1 MPSPAKQNLLCEHDD
16 GKNVKHRILKLT
28 IRAKQLAKKWQLSL
42 TESEFRIRDY
52 SSEKIWC
59 KRGECILA

>member
-16 GKNVKHRILKLT
+16 GKNVKQRILKLT
-28 IRAKQLAKKWQLSL
+28 IGAKQLEKKQQLSL
-42 TESEFRIRDY
+42 TESEFRISDY

-59 KRGECILA
+59 KRGGCILA